1 MFPMLRKG
9 DHLVCC
15 RNNFA
20 ITEEEFEVSSVVY
33 QGLAEFQ
40 LCNSQKV

>member
-1 MFPMLRKG
+1 MSPKLRKE

-20 ITEEEFEVSSVVY
+20 ITEEEFVVSSVVC
-33 QGLAEFQ
+33 QDLVEFQ
-40 LCNSQKV
+40 LCNAQKV